1 LPVSAT
7 ELKKRQRRGAIVLFM
22 LLTFREREIKKQLKP
37 NRKQK
42 EERETASRREKA
54 QAKSMTA
61 ASAPAFHA

>member
-1 LPVSAT
+1 
-7 ELKKRQRRGAIVLFM
+7 M